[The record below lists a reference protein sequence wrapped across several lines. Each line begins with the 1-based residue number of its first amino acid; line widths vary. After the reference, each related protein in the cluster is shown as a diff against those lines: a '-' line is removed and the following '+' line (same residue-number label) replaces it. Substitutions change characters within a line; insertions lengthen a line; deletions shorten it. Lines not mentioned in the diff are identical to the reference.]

1 MESTSGTSSKRAREE
16 DLVLY
21 VDDEHANRVVFELT
35 FGKHFR
41 LKVVPSAEDA
51 LAFLQQNQVAVL
63 ITDQRMTGMSGDEL
77 LRKVKELSPDTI
89 RMILTAYSDLEPILN
104 AVNEGLVARYVIKP
118 WDRAELEEILR
129 WSLGAY
135 TAGRQDRALQ
145 LRLVQTERLRTLGQ
159 VSASVLHDLNQP
171 VMAVSMG
178 SEQLRDMAQVA
189 PALLRIANGETP
201 ALTDD
206 DRDRIRQLAEDL
218 PELAANLGS
227 CASFMSDLMKQM
239 RQFQRRDTE
248 PPSSGDVAPVPVIK
262 LAVGMCRS
270 GSVVSGAK
278 LSYDGPPDL
287 PHVRAT
293 STDLMQIFVN
303 LVRNAQQALE
313 EHAVPDGTV
322 VLNASV
328 EGDHVTFTVRDN
340 GPGIPPDVLEKL
352 GNPFFTTR
360 AAGTGLGVNQCKRL
374 VGRLGG
380 HLDIDSTVG
389 TGTTVAFTLPLL
401 HA

>member
-1 MESTSGTSSKRAREE
+1 MESSSATSSKRTRED
-16 DLVLY
+16 DLILY

-35 FGKHFR
+35 FGKQFR
-41 LKVVPSAEDA
+41 LKVVASAEEA
-51 LAFLQQNQVAVL
+51 LAFVQQHEIAVL

-77 LRKVKELSPDTI
+77 LRLVKESSPDTI
-89 RMILTAYSDLEPILN
+89 RMILTAYSDLEPILD

-135 TAGRQDRALQ
+135 AAGRQDRALQ

-178 SEQLRDMAQVA
+178 SEQLHDVAQAA
-189 PALLRIANGETP
+189 PLLLRIANGEIA
-201 ALTDD
+201 ALTND
-206 DRDRIRQLAEDL
+206 DRERIRQIAEEL
-218 PELAANLGS
+218 PELATNLGT
-227 CASFMSDLMKQM
+227 CASFMSDLVKQM

-248 PPSSGDVAPVPVIK
+248 PPSSGDVAPLPVVK
-262 LAVGMCRS
+262 LALSMCRG
-270 GSVVSGAK
+270 GSVLSGAK
-278 LSYDGPPDL
+278 LSYEGPPDL
-287 PHVRAT
+287 PQVRAT
-293 STDLMQIFVN
+293 STDLLQIFVN

-313 EHAVPDGTV
+313 EHAVLDGIV
-322 VLNASV
+322 VVSASV
-328 EGDHVTFTVRDN
+328 ERERVAFTVRDN
-340 GPGIPPDVLEKL
+340 GPGIPPAVLEKL
-352 GNPFFTTR
+352 GTAFFTTR

-380 HLDIDSTVG
+380 DLEIESTEG
-389 TGTTVAFTLPLL
+389 AGTTVAFTLPLL